1 MSFGCGDVTAAT
13 RLGRGADAFG
23 HVAAGGAT
31 VAAALLRA
39 LVAADLNGALEVD
52 LHRVGE
58 FEGLEVGVGQ
68 DRSGGPKVFDFGET
82 GHEFGSGYA
91 TALIDQLNGRPFA
104 VVGHAVADQHVEF
117 TVVVLNGQD
126 HRHRLTDFH
135 DAAHFRSPRTFA
147 HLAAARRK
155 FN

>member
-1 MSFGCGDVTAAT
+1 MSFY
-13 RLGRGADAFG
+13 
-23 HVAAGGAT
+23 
-31 VAAALLRA
+31 
-39 LVAADLNGALEVD
+39 
-52 LHRVGE
+52 
-58 FEGLEVGVGQ
+58 LEVGVG
-68 DRSGGPKVFDFGET
+68 DDGSRLSEIADLLEPAHDFRSGNAAELV
-82 GHEFGSGYA
+82 H
-91 TALIDQLNGRPFA
+91 QLDGGADA

-117 TVVVLNGQD
+117 ILLVFDSQD